1 MSNIGERIRLIRK
14 AAKLSQ
20 SKFGESIALKQTI
33 IGQYE
38 NGDRNVP
45 ERTINTICE
54 KYNINKEW
62 LINGTGEMERKNYH
76 TALEEI
82 AETTKLNDF
91 ETDFVKQYL
100 NLSMDNKKLIL
111 NLMKSINADTK

>member
-1 MSNIGERIRLIRK
+1 MKWNE
-14 AAKLSQ
+14 
-20 SKFGESIALKQTI
+20 
-33 IGQYE
+33 
-38 NGDRNVP
+38 
-45 ERTINTICE
+45 
-54 KYNINKEW
+54 
-62 LINGTGEMERKNYH
+62 KNYH